1 MPALYE
7 TIVDVGRQLVSRKA
21 AEQGGILSGDN
32 PASYNPSDPLRLWVI
47 QLVLIVGMTQLLSI
61 FFGRI
66 RQPRVIAEVI
76 GGILLG
82 PTVMGRIPNFSKSIF
97 PTESLPFLSLVS
109 TIGLVLFLF
118 LVGLELDVSVV
129 KKNARA
135 STIISAAGILLP
147 FGVGA
152 GIAVPI
158 YNEFVDTENVTF
170 GHFLLFVGV
179 AISITAFP
187 VLCRILTETRLL
199 DTDVGVIVLSAGVGN
214 DVVGWILLALTV
226 ALVNASSGLTALW
239 VLLTCVGFILFLL
252 YPVKWVYRA
261 LARYSGSLD
270 RGEPTTMMMTVTL
283 ILVFASAFFTDI
295 IGVHAIFGGFI
306 AGLIIPKDGGY
317 SIKIVEKLED
327 LVSICFLP
335 LYFALSGL
343 KTNLGLLDNGITW
356 AYVIIICLIAFFGK
370 FIGCAVSARFMGF
383 NLRESGAI
391 GALMSCKGLVEL
403 IVLNIG
409 LQAGILDTRLFSI
422 FVLHAIVLTFI
433 TTPLTL
439 WIYPPHVRN
448 RITGAV
454 PHDSTSGTQP
464 TLPYHPTVDGL
475 KTRFTIVLHK
485 MEHVPI
491 LMNLVQYLQPPIAL
505 TGSQSSDSTKKEKEA
520 VSPVVTADGT
530 PKVSID
536 ALRLMELS
544 QRTSDVMKNIG
555 QDELAHRDTV
565 LSVFRTFG
573 SLNQIPV
580 ASALSVVTEDEY
592 AGVVASRAQQFDSD
606 LVIIPWSFGTTVH
619 GDEKEG
625 ITATTVGP
633 SSGFGHTLTHN
644 PFEGLFGKSQAYDRA
659 GAVSYSHFI
668 RRVFAESPT
677 DVGLFID
684 SGLSSFEG
692 AGIYGQHVFLPFFGG
707 PDDRLA
713 LEYVVQMCMHPSV
726 SATIIRITKTE
737 VVPVVTNDTVD
748 EAKAEA
754 AVAANLT
761 VLSATG
767 FPDTVYPRESSQ
779 THAQS
784 EMADNI
790 AWTKY
795 TSASPDTP
803 RSAALRSALGR
814 VQFSS
819 IESDKPLKSIL
830 DRTSEEGKKVKDEY
844 TKKSL
849 LVVCGR
855 GRRLAGESHASELR
869 DILASHGGTGAE
881 VRKTLGDVAC
891 ALVVSN
897 VKAGLLVVQAA
908 PKSTT
913 EA

>member
-1 MPALYE
+1 M
-7 TIVDVGRQLVSRKA
+7 DVGKQLVSRKA

-47 QLVLIVGMTQLLSI
+47 QLILIVGMTQLLSL
-61 FFGRI
+61 FFSRI
-66 RQPRVIAEVI
+66 RQPRVIAEVV
-76 GGILLG
+76 GGIILG
-82 PTVMGRIPNFSKSIF
+82 PTVMGRIPNFSKSVF
-97 PTESLPFLSLVS
+97 PTESLPFINLVA

-118 LVGLELDVSVV
+118 LVGLELDLSVV

-158 YNEFVDTENVTF
+158 YNEFVDTANVSF

-239 VLLTCVGFILFLL
+239 VLLTCVGFIIFLL
-252 YPVKWVYRA
+252 FPVKWAYRA

-306 AGLIIPKDGGY
+306 AGLVIPKDNGY

-356 AYVIIICLIAFFGK
+356 GYVIIICLIAFFGK

-409 LQAGILDTRLFSI
+409 LSAGILDTRLFSI

-439 WIYPPHVRN
+439 WVYPPHVRTK
-448 RITGAV
+448 IAGAGPRAPAGDV
-454 PHDSTSGTQP
+454 EPS
-464 TLPYHPTVDGL
+464 LPSHTTVDGL
-475 KTRFTIVLHK
+475 KTRFTIVLHQ

-491 LMNLVQYLQPPIAL
+491 VMNLVQYLQPPISRNA
-505 TGSQSSDSTKKEKEA
+505 SQASDSTKKEKEIES
-520 VSPVVTADGT
+520 VSSEVTADGT
-530 PKVSID
+530 PRVSIE

-544 QRTSDVMKNIG
+544 QRTSDVMRNIT
-555 QDELAHRDTV
+555 QDELAQRDSV
-565 LSVFRTFG
+565 LTVFRTFG
-573 SLNQIPV
+573 SLNQMPV
-580 ASALSVVTEDEY
+580 TSALSVVTQDEF
-592 AGVVASRAQQFDSD
+592 AGVVSTRAQEFDSD
-606 LVIIPWSFGTTVH
+606 FVIIPWSFGPSVH
-619 GDEKEG
+619 ADHAKEG
-625 ITATTVGP
+625 PSTAVATVGP
-633 SSGFGHTLTHN
+633 SAGFSHTLTHN
-644 PFEGLFGKSQAYDRA
+644 PFEGLFGKSHAYDRA
-659 GAVSYSHFI
+659 GAISYSQFI
-668 RRVFAESPT
+668 RRVFAESPK

-684 SGLSSFEG
+684 AGLWSFEG
-692 AGIYGQHVFLPFFGG
+692 TGIYGQHVFLPFFGG

-713 LEYVVQMCMHPSV
+713 LEYVVQMCMHPRV
-726 SATIIRITKTE
+726 SATIVRMTKTD
-737 VVPVVTNDTVD
+737 VVPVVTNDTID

-754 AVAANLT
+754 AVAANMT

-767 FPDTVYPRESSQ
+767 FPDTVYPRESTQ
-779 THAQS
+779 TRAQS

-790 AWTKY
+790 AWTKF
-795 TSASPDTP
+795 TSSSTDTP

-814 VQFSS
+814 VQFSE
-819 IESDKPLKSIL
+819 IETNTPLKSIL
-830 DRTSEEGKKVKDEY
+830 DQASEQGKNAKNEN

-855 GRRLAGESHASELR
+855 GRRLAVESHASELR
-869 DILASHGGTGAE
+869 DLLASHGGTGGE
-881 VRKTLGDVAC
+881 VRKSLGDVAC

-908 PKSTT
+908 PKSS

>member
-7 TIVDVGRQLVSRKA
+7 TIVDVGRQLVARKA

-47 QLVLIVGMTQLLSI
+47 QLGMHYDVFSNETVKLTPVESAVLIVGMTQLLSI

-76 GGILLG
+76 GGIILG

-158 YNEFVDTENVTF
+158 YNEFVDTANVSF

-187 VLCRILTETRLL
+187 
-199 DTDVGVIVLSAGVGN
+199 
-214 DVVGWILLALTV
+214 
-226 ALVNASSGLTALW
+226 
-239 VLLTCVGFILFLL
+239 
-252 YPVKWVYRA
+252 
-261 LARYSGSLD
+261 
-270 RGEPTTMMMTVTL
+270 
-283 ILVFASAFFTDI
+283 
-295 IGVHAIFGGFI
+295 
-306 AGLIIPKDGGY
+306 
-317 SIKIVEKLED
+317 
-327 LVSICFLP
+327 
-335 LYFALSGL
+335 YFALSGL

-439 WIYPPHVRN
+439 WVYPPHVRV
-448 RITGAV
+448 RHAGAV

-505 TGSQSSDSTKKEKEA
+505 TGSQSSDSTTKKEKEA

-530 PKVSID
+530 PKVAID

-555 QDELAHRDTV
+555 QDELARRDTV

-684 SGLSSFEG
+684 SGLSSFEST
-692 AGIYGQHVFLPFFGG
+692 GIYGQHVFLPFFGG

-795 TSASPDTP
+795 TSSSPDTP

-830 DRTSEEGKKVKDEY
+830 DQTSEEGKKVKDEH

-849 LVVCGR
+849 LVVSGR
-855 GRRLAGESHASELR
+855 GRRLAAESHTSELR